1 MAKKQKNHTQ
11 LNKTGGKMKML
22 NAWLVILAGVI
33 LLLPLIGVTQ
43 LGTVTDG
50 ILAWALAIVV
60 IIIGIVKLMR
70 KK

>member
-1 MAKKQKNHTQ
+1 
-11 LNKTGGKMKML
+11 ML

>member
-1 MAKKQKNHTQ
+1 
-11 LNKTGGKMKML
+11 MKAIG
-22 NAWLVILAGVI
+22 AWLVILAGII

-60 IIIGIVKLMR
+60 IIIGILKLNY